1 MNLFEVGQRTPTPN
15 ILAALRRAI
24 EAEGIR
30 LLLDETSGSMTTSPW
45 GDMGGRI
52 YGGGRASRAGGN
64 RVGIFVPVRDDL
76 FYDHATDPIGCVER
90 GQKGWILA
98 AFQSSDVL
106 GGAASWVW
114 HLIVA
119 SCPQHSTM
127 SRRIS
132 ARPALARKVSD
143 CAIPVSSIAVITN
156 RPLPAV
162 Q

>member
-1 MNLFEVGQRTPTPN
+1 VNLFEVGQRTPTPN
-15 ILAALRRAI
+15 ILAAQRRAI
-24 EAEGIR
+24 EAGGIR

-76 FYDHATDPIGCVER
+76 FYDHNRPDRLRRTRAEGLDTRRVSER
-90 GQKGWILA
+90 RCA
-98 AFQSSDVL
+98 RR
-106 GGAASWVW
+106 AASWVW

-119 SCPQHSTM
+119 SCPQHHEPPY
-127 SRRIS
+127 IG
-132 ARPALARKVSD
+132 PACVGEEG
-143 CAIPVSSIAVITN
+143 
-156 RPLPAV
+156 